1 MAEHVEIINAT
12 GQLRAAVGSGEE
24 ERVEVTRGAVAALLW
39 PHTSAEEDGLFRV
52 LHRDEQFAAHIDGL
66 CEEHTSLDQYLE
78 AITPGDEVAMAQ
90 FENALRD
97 HIDKED
103 NGLFP
108 AAAIAL
114 NGDQWTEVHA
124 ATPHQHG
131 EHTHAHA

>member
-12 GQLRAAVGSGEE
+12 GQLRAAVHAGEAD
-24 ERVEVTRGAVAALLW
+24 RVEVTRGVVAALLW

-52 LHRDEQFAAHIDGL
+52 LHREEQFAAHIDGL
-66 CEEHTSLDQYLE
+66 CEEHTSLELYLA